1 MPTAVTLIRSSALSD
16 SAEYAYA
23 ATAPADARLIFL
35 AGSCPLNLDGTTAGV
50 GDYAAQAAKCVEN
63 MSIALREAG
72 AEITDVISTRVLVAS
87 TRQADL
93 VTAWEVV
100 RDAFGEHDV
109 PSTLLGVT
117 VLGYD
122 GQLVEIEAAA
132 AVVDPAPRD

>member
-1 MPTAVTLIRSSALSD
+1 MPTAVSLIRAAALSD
-16 SAEYAYA
+16 RAEYAYA
-23 ATAPADARLIFL
+23 ATAPAEARLIFL
-35 AGSCPLNLDGTTAGV
+35 TGSCPLNLDGTTAGI

-63 MSIALREAG
+63 MRIALGEAG
-72 AEITDVISTRVLVAS
+72 AGITDVISTRVLVAS

-100 RDAFGEHDV
+100 REAFGEHDV

-122 GQLVEIEAAA
+122 GQLVVIEAVA
-132 AVVDPAPRD
+132 AVVDR